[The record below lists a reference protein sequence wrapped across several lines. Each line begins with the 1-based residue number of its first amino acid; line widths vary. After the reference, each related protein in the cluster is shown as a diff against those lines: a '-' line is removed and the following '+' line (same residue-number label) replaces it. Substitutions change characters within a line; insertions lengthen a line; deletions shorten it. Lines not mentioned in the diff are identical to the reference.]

1 MSNPNNLKWSF
12 IPERSKLI
20 PREDIQSSTVEPLL
34 TFSGPALESLLERG
48 VVSLEAMP
56 LYTPYFRKYGVLRA
70 VQLAAPLINKLS
82 ALELP
87 KDTVL
92 HYMPEDETELGIPQT
107 HSILINNTRLLMTEH
122 VTQLGDNKGNP
133 RPLPVPPQS
142 FKRDY
147 HRLNRRTR
155 EMLKPETTM
164 RDPITI
170 VVENYSLLNHLYR
183 YPTNYFRAYSKWWNI
198 QTALWSKAGQIGRD
212 YPNRN
217 QFLQCRLPTLL
228 PTLNLL
234 RRGEGEMTRSLLS
247 NFTQPESLFIL
258 EIWKWLG
265 EKRAES
271 AIARAKP
278 EELARMNLIFIEQ
291 DRWLMVNLGLMDK
304 WRKRPEAEGGNETH
318 KGILEPL
325 MIQKRFLRLL
335 MSLME
340 VRTSGEAEAVADQ
353 IDTASVLVDGQT
365 SPGSQE
371 TPDTVITVARS
382 EPVKLVVPTE
392 DGKST
397 KIKLT
402 ANLNLDRLPTELVEE
417 TAENQAAIDEAITLD
432 LEALDRIQAR
442 FEQRMADG
450 QEDSPT
456 DASTG
461 EISAMIKYVPN
472 ERTLDGGVMKKMDQL
487 ADAGLCTGAEYRRM
501 TALSTAYQRLPNPFG
516 DGSLGDMTEIQPSD
530 LQLSTV
536 PQIPDMLQVPDKT
549 MLKSTIKDFDK
560 QYLDKVYRK
569 DLVRMVLAA
578 QHAGA
583 AVTGFTVD
591 EYKDVLNHYEKIAI
605 QLTPVVGK
613 VSTVYSKLPKV
624 RPDGTYVDNGSRY
637 RMRKQRGDVP
647 IRKLSPSRVA
657 LTSYYNKVFVS
668 RSEKQ
673 VSNYP
678 GWLTNQIAAMAIDE
692 SNEQITHSMLADVSD
707 TTIHTPRIYSI
718 MAARFRSFELHER
731 IDNYTYDFFFD
742 YHARKAHFGAERVE
756 AVEKEGLLV
765 IGKMHDSSNLLVV
778 DNTNTIYECKGLEL
792 KSLGTLESMLELAGR
807 PPAET
812 AEIRIFGKQVPVG
825 LFLAYHLGLTEL
837 FTLMGVT
844 PRKVP
849 TGTRAYMDSDEIA
862 LRFEDEMWIFP
873 QDQGSRTLILSG
885 LAQYEKITRNYPV
898 HLFDRKDIYYNV
910 LEQARIGMR
919 YLREM
924 DLLVEMFVD
933 PITEDIL
940 KEMGE
945 PTDFISLVL
954 RACQLLETDW
964 SPAETDMAY
973 MRIKG
978 YERFA
983 GALYAELVKAIR
995 QQRSR
1000 GSMANAKI
1008 DMHPDAVWIGIQ
1020 LDSVKKAVEESNPV
1034 HNAREPEEVTFAGV
1048 GGRSNRSMVGRTRV
1062 FHLNDTGVISESTKD
1077 SSDVAITTFTPAD
1090 PTLVNVRGMTRR
1102 FDPTKDGITSI
1113 MSTPALLSPCADRD
1127 DPKRVNFI
1135 PIQHS
1140 SGTFAKGYRP
1150 TPLRTGYER
1159 VLAHRCDDMFAAVAD
1174 QDGKVTSVSERGMVI
1189 TYEDGS
1195 TRSIQLGRRFGKG
1208 GGLMFPHQLT
1218 TELNANS
1225 TFKKG
1230 DVVAYNERYFQPDR
1244 LAPSQVVWK
1253 AGLLVNTAFMENPNT
1268 LEDSS
1273 EISARVAGELETEI
1287 TYIRDVVVSFDQSVH
1302 QLVEVGSPVDIDS
1315 ILCTIEDAVTAESGL
1330 FDENS
1335 LDMLRLLAANTPRAK
1350 YKGTVERVEVL
1361 YHGEIDDMSA
1371 SLADIASA
1379 GDRERKRQA
1388 RAMQES
1394 ALTGKVDSSTRIQ
1407 SKPLP
1412 ADNMVIRIYI
1422 TSPASAGV
1430 GDKAVFASQL
1440 KTVIG
1445 RVMTGVNETASGTP
1459 LDAIFSY
1466 QSVSNRIVRS
1476 PEIMG
1481 VTNVLLKLISK
1492 RVVNA
1497 YKGK

>member
-1 MSNPNNLKWSF
+1 MLNPLNPASWTLLPNR
-12 IPERSKLI
+12 PEYFPPGNGECYQS
-20 PREDIQSSTVEPLL
+20 PPEDGLL
-34 TFSGPALESLLERG
+34 TFSAEAYVTLGEQ
-48 VVSLEAMP
+48 VSLEAQP

-70 VQLAAPLINKLS
+70 VQLAAPLLNKLT

-92 HYMPEDETELGIPQT
+92 HYMPEDETEIGIPQN
-107 HSILINNTRLLMTEH
+107 HSILANNTRLLMTEH
-122 VTQLGDNKGNP
+122 ITTLGDNKGNP
-133 RPLPVPPQS
+133 RPLPVPAAQ

-147 HRLNRRTR
+147 QRLNRRTR
-155 EMLKPETTM
+155 EMTKPETTM

-170 VVENYSLLNHLYR
+170 VVENYALLNHLYR

-198 QTALWSKAGQIGRD
+198 QAALWTRAGQIGKD
-212 YPNRN
+212 YPHRN

-228 PTLNLL
+228 PTMALL
-234 RRGEGEMTRSLLS
+234 RRGEGEMTRNLLS
-247 NFTQPESLFIL
+247 SFTQPESLLIL

-265 EKRAES
+265 ERRAES
-271 AIARAKP
+271 VLSKAAP
-278 EELARMNLIFIEQ
+278 EHLANMNLIFIEQ
-291 DRWLMVNLGLMDK
+291 DRWLMINLGLLDT
-304 WRKRPEAEGGNETH
+304 WRKRPEEEGGNDTH
-318 KGILEPL
+318 KGILDPL

-340 VRTSGEAEAVADQ
+340 VRTGSTGEAPVSE
-353 IDTASVLVDGQT
+353 IDTAVVAVDT
-365 SPGSQE
+365 ETAPGSAE
-371 TPDTVITVARS
+371 TPDTVMTVART

-392 DGKST
+392 DGKTT
-397 KIKLT
+397 KVKLT

-417 TAENQAAIDEAITLD
+417 TPENQAAIDEAITRDLD
-432 LEALDRIQAR
+432 ALDRVMAR
-442 FEQRMADG
+442 FQEQRTEG
-450 QEDSPT
+450 EEDAPVDT
-456 DASTG
+456 STG
-461 EISAMIKYVPN
+461 EISAMIKYEPQW
-472 ERTLDGGVMKKMDQL
+472 RSLQSGVMNKMDQL
-487 ADAGLCTGAEYRRM
+487 ADAGLCSGAEYRRM

-516 DGSLGDMTEIQPSD
+516 EGVLADMAEIKPEELTLPTEA
-530 LQLSTV
+530 
-536 PQIPDMLQVPDKT
+536 QIPDMATVPDKT
-549 MLKSTIKDFDK
+549 MLKSTIKDFDAH
-560 QYLDKVYRK
+560 YLENVYRK
-569 DLVRMVLAA
+569 DLVRCVLAV
-578 QHAGA
+578 QNSGV
-583 AVTGFTVD
+583 AVTGFSAD
-591 EYKDVLNHYEKIAI
+591 EYKDVLNHYEKYSI
-605 QLTPVVGK
+605 QLTPVQGK
-613 VSTVYSKLPKV
+613 VSTINAKLPRV
-624 RPDGTYVDNGSRY
+624 SNDGTYVDNGSRY
-637 RMRKQRGDVP
+637 RMRKQRGDMP
-647 IRKLSPSRVA
+647 IRKLSPARVA
-657 LTSYYNKVFVS
+657 LTSYYNKVFVT

-678 GWLTNQIAAMAIDE
+678 GWITNQIAAMAINE
-692 SNEQITHSMLADVSD
+692 SNEKITHSMLADVAD
-707 TTIHTPRIYSI
+707 TTIMTPRIYSI
-718 MAARFRSFELHER
+718 MAARFRSFHLTDKTGVYE
-731 IDNYTYDFFFD
+731 FFFD
-742 YHARKAHFGAERVE
+742 YHARKAEYGSELVE
-756 AVEKEGLLV
+756 SLEKDGLLV
-765 IGKMHDSSNLLVV
+765 IGRMQASKNLLLV
-778 DNTNTIYECKGLEL
+778 DSTNTLYEAQGLEL
-792 KSLGTLESMLELAGR
+792 RTIGSMESLLDLNGR
-807 PPAET
+807 APAET

-825 LFLAYHLGLTEL
+825 LFLAYQLGLTEL
-837 FTLMGVT
+837 FKLMGVT

-849 TGTRAYMDSDEIA
+849 TGTRAYMGEDEIA

-910 LEQARIGMR
+910 LEQARIGVR

-973 MRIKG
+973 MRLKG

-983 GALYAELVKAIR
+983 GALYAEMVKAIR

-1020 LDSVKKAVEESNPV
+1020 LDPVKKAVEESNPV
-1034 HNAREPEEVTFAGV
+1034 HNAREPEEVTFSGV
-1048 GGRSNRSMVGRTRV
+1048 GGRSSRSMVGRTRV
-1062 FHLNDTGVISESTKD
+1062 FHENDMGVISESTKD
-1077 SSDVAITTFTPAD
+1077 SADVAITTFTPAD
-1090 PTLVNVRGMTRR
+1090 PTLLNVRGITRR
-1102 FDPTKDGITSI
+1102 FDPSKDGITSI
-1113 MSTPALLSPCADRD
+1113 MSTPALLSPGADRD

-1174 QDGKVTSVSERGMVI
+1174 QDGAVTSINDRGMVI
-1189 TYEDGS
+1189 TYADGK

-1208 GGLMFPHQLT
+1208 GGLMFPHQLVSDLT
-1218 TELNANS
+1218 ANS

-1230 DVVAYNERYFQPDR
+1230 DVVAYNERYFQADMLTPG
-1244 LAPSQVVWK
+1244 QVVWK
-1253 AGLLVNTAFMENPNT
+1253 AGLLVNTAIMENPDT

-1273 EISARVAGELETEI
+1273 VITTRVAKELETEI
-1287 TYIRDVVVSFDQSVH
+1287 TFVRDIVVGFDQSVH
-1302 QLVEVGSPVDIDS
+1302 NLVEAGSAVDIDS
-1315 ILCTIEDAVTAESGL
+1315 ILCTIEDAVTAENGL
-1330 FDENS
+1330 FDDNS

-1350 YKGTVERVEVL
+1350 YKGLVERVEVL

-1371 SLADIASA
+1371 SLAEIASNS
-1379 GDRERKRQA
+1379 DRERKRQA
-1388 RAMQES
+1388 RALAQQS
-1394 ALTGKVDSSTRIQ
+1394 LTGKVDSSTRIQ

-1412 ADNMVIRIYI
+1412 VDNMVIRVYI

-1430 GDKAVFASQL
+1430 GDKAVFGNQL

-1445 RVMTGVNETASGTP
+1445 RVMTGVNETKSGIP

-1466 QSVSNRIVRS
+1466 ASISNRIVRS
-1476 PEIMG
+1476 PELMG
-1481 VTNVLLKLISK
+1481 VTNVLLKLISQ
-1492 RVVNA
+1492 RMVNA